1 MTTLQKKAQ
10 ALEQK
15 IHHLKSQQQK
25 IEHKIVQQLY
35 RVLKSHHGFSIPF
48 PALLGGMIQVIE
60 QSKTDPHIMEAWKV
74 SGEKFQRQKNTAK
87 RKSKTKPNPF
97 ATPSSSSTPTTEME

>member
-15 IHHLKSQQQK
+15 IHHLKAQQQK

-35 RVLKSHHGFSIPF
+35 RLLKSHHGFSIPF

-60 QSKTDPHIMEAWKV
+60 QSKTDSHLMEAWKV

-87 RKSKTKPNPF
+87 KQSKAKPNAS
-97 ATPSSSSTPTTEME
+97 ATHSSPSTSTTEME